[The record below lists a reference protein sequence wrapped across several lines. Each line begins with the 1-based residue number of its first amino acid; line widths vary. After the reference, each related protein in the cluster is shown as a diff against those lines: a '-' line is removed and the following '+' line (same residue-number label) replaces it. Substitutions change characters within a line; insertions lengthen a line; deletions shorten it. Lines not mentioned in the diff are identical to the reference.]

1 MKKNIFALCF
11 LLALPAT
18 QYAQEI
24 NAQEL
29 LDKILK
35 LEPIINYKSFKVDLE
50 AEVAEISAVPMSL
63 ANYEA
68 LQSSYNSIKINSDK
82 FIGLIKQDIL
92 DFKNIKKMAKNGDV
106 FVAKYADA
114 FNAAGTIHSDEF
126 MPLVKKI
133 RGQERFAIMALLA
146 PLGKM
151 AFDGIVSWI
160 RNKRIDKDELMG
172 DLLQIV
178 NVSFVDK
185 LKMKPWA
192 AIAAEHK
199 PLISKGNGNTPA
211 PAPTPNNNK
220 GKKKSA
226 PVVDYP
232 TTKGL
237 SGTITFRMASGDK
250 MPFKSQSKQ
259 SRDIGIGTLNSENG
273 AAEGIFTS
281 SKTYSEG
288 SQFQIETENTG
299 LIYVFAFNSDGT
311 CFPIYPYSADWVK
324 GYGMSKKRDITINP
338 LMLKN
343 EQTGGLTIPSPRADT
358 GGDNYITISGN
369 SKKEQICVIVTKS
382 ELDFKALLSAINES
396 EGSLAE
402 RVAEAIGVEP
412 QGYENLSLSDSTFSF
427 DLDEAE
433 MPVLPLIFEIRR

>member
-1 MKKNIFALCF
+1 MKKNLFALCF

-18 QYAQEI
+18 HYAQEI

-35 LEPIINYKSFKVDLE
+35 LEPILNYKSFKVDLE
-50 AEVAEISAVPMSL
+50 SQIGEISATPMSL
-63 ANYEA
+63 ENYEA
-68 LQSSYNSIKINSDK
+68 LQSSYNSIKIHSDK

-92 DFKNIKKMAKNGDV
+92 DFKNIKKMAKNGDS

-114 FNAAGTIHSDEF
+114 FNSAAAVHSDEF
-126 MPLVKKI
+126 LPLIKKI
-133 RGQERFAIMALLA
+133 RGQERFALMAILA

-192 AIAAEHK
+192 VVAAEHK
-199 PLISKGNGNTPA
+199 PLITKANGNPPA
-211 PAPTPNNNK
+211 PNPNNNSNK

-237 SGTITFRMASGDK
+237 SGTITFRMADGEK
-250 MPFKSQSKQ
+250 MPFQSQNGKR
-259 SRDIGIGTLNSENG
+259 RDIGIGTLNSQNG
-273 AAEGIFTS
+273 AAEGVFTTT
-281 SKTYSEG
+281 KAYSEG
-288 SQFQIETENTG
+288 SQFQIETENSG
-299 LIYVFAFNSDGT
+299 LIYVFAFNSDGS

-324 GYGMSKKRDITINP
+324 GYGMSKRRDITINP

-358 GGDNYITISGN
+358 GEDNYITISGS

-382 ELDFKALLSAINES
+382 ELDFKALLSAINEA
-396 EGSLAE
+396 EGTLAE
-402 RVAEAIGVEP
+402 RVAEAIGIEP
-412 QGYENLSLSDSTFSF
+412 QGYEKLSLSDNVFSF